1 MIQINLLPI
10 REARRKADAK
20 QQLLVMLGAMAA
32 TIVAAFMF
40 HQVLKLDIGDSRER
54 VTALNARLE
63 QFKPQQ
69 AQVDNYKA
77 KKAEIERKLDV
88 IERLERSQS
97 GPVHILDQLAS
108 RTPDRVWLTELD
120 ASAGA
125 LQLVGMSDDNQR
137 VADFLTALAD
147 SPYFGG
153 VELVETQL
161 KEVDELK
168 LNTFTIQAQIQDPGA
183 DDEGPE
189 ATPGATPPV
198 PTQG

>member
-40 HQVLKLDIGDSRER
+40 HQVLKLDIGDSRDR
-54 VTALNARLE
+54 VGALNARLE

-120 ASAGA
+120 ASAGS

-137 VADFLTALAD
+137 VADFLTALSE
-147 SPYFGG
+147 SPYFGS

-161 KEVDELK
+161 QEIDELK

-183 DDEGPE
+183 DDEPE
-189 ATPGATPPV
+189 AAPGMPGAPA
-198 PTQG
+198 QG

>member
-54 VTALNARLE
+54 VAALNARLD

-69 AQVDNYKA
+69 EQVDNYKA

-97 GPVHILDQLAS
+97 GPVHIMDQLAS

-120 ASAGA
+120 ASAGS
-125 LQLVGMSDDNQR
+125 LQLEGLSDDNQR
-137 VADFLTALAD
+137 VADFLTSLSD
-147 SPYFGG
+147 SPYFGN

-161 KEVDELK
+161 KEIDELK

-183 DDEGPE
+183 GDDAADAE
-189 ATPGATPPV
+189 AAAMPPA
-198 PTQG
+198 QG

>member
-40 HQVLKLDIGDSRER
+40 HQVLKLDIGDSRDR
-54 VTALNARLE
+54 VAALNARLE

-77 KKAEIERKLDV
+77 KKAEIERKLNV

-97 GPVHILDQLAS
+97 GPVHILDQLAA

-120 ASAGA
+120 ASAGS
-125 LQLVGMSDDNQR
+125 LQLTGMSDDNQR
-137 VADFLTALAD
+137 VADFLTSLSD
-147 SPYFGG
+147 SPYFGN

-161 KEVDELK
+161 QEVDELK

-183 DDEGPE
+183 DDEMPATSPS
-189 ATPGATPPV
+189 ATPAA

>member
-54 VTALNARLE
+54 VAALNARLD

-69 AQVDNYKA
+69 EQVDNYKA

-97 GPVHILDQLAS
+97 GPVHIMDQLAS

-120 ASAGA
+120 ASAGS
-125 LQLVGMSDDNQR
+125 LQLEGLSDDNQR
-137 VADFLTALAD
+137 VADFLTSLSA
-147 SPYFGG
+147 SPYFGN

-161 KEVDELK
+161 KEIDELK

-183 DDEGPE
+183 GEDAADAE
-189 ATPGATPPV
+189 AAAMPA
-198 PTQG
+198 QG